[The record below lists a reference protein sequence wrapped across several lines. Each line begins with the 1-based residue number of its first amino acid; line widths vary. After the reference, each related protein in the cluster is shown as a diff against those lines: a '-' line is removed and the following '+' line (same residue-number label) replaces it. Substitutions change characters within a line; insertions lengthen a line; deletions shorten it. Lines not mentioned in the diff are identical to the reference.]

1 MRALSVTEL
10 LQRVTGGDRDAE
22 AELAPVVQAELYRL
36 ARSKLRNERIDH
48 TLQPT
53 ALVNEVYL
61 KLFSQKKVTWRNRSH
76 FYKAAAANMRR
87 ILVDYARNRNAA
99 KRKGI
104 RVSLEDALIVAE
116 EQCELVEQLDDA
128 LQRLAQL
135 NERQSR
141 IVEMHFFGGQ
151 TFVEIAKALH
161 CSLRTAKREWEMARG
176 FLYGELFEDDDQK
189 PDG

>member
-116 EQCELVEQLDDA
+116 EQCELVEHLDDA

-135 NERQSR
+135 NERQAR

-161 CSLRTAKREWEMARG
+161 CSLRTVKREWE
-176 FLYGELFEDDDQK
+176 K
-189 PDG
+189 